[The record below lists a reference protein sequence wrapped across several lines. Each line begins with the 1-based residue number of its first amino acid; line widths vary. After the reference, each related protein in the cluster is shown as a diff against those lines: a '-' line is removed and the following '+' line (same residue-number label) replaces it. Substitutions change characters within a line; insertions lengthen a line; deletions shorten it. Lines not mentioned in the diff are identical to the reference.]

1 MLNICPFGLVSQVSF
16 ELTRISATVFETVS
30 YTDSD
35 TVTYIIAIILA
46 LRFIQCHITY
56 TQTFYQGFYT
66 R

>member
-1 MLNICPFGLVSQVSF
+1 MRF

-30 YTDSD
+30 YTDSG

-56 TQTFYQGFYT
+56 AQTFYQGFYT

>member
-1 MLNICPFGLVSQVSF
+1 MINICPFGLVSPKGYDP
-16 ELTRISATVFETVS
+16 LRISATVFETVS
-30 YTDSD
+30 SANSD